1 MPIMQ
6 TIIQI
11 LIHIKSWI
19 YYIYGDSPDISKI
32 VTLLQESHEHNKR
45 FTLFTYSDDWSAKI
59 NQELIG
65 DEITTIYV
73 MHW

>member
-11 LIHIKSWI
+11 LIHTKSGK
-19 YYIYGDSPDISKI
+19 YYFYGDSPDVSKI

-73 MHW
+73 MH